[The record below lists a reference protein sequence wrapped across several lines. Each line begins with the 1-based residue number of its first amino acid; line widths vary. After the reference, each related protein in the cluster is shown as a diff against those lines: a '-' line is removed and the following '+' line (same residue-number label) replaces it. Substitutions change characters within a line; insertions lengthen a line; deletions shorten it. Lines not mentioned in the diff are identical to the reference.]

1 MRVAVRI
8 ASSPI
13 AEKVTQVVNS
23 WAHHDS
29 VAKKPIVLADDL
41 ALDEINYKP
50 EDFVIGVVDPT
61 PARLAH
67 LLAQHEWLTQLVSPD
82 TFDELSGRRALR
94 LIKRS
99 MAAHAGE
106 NVDTLAFIGRK
117 VNARRA
123 LLYSSSEIDARL
135 DRFQLFAES
144 LDASA
149 RSIEQLRDVG
159 FELLHNAFYDA
170 PFEAG
175 AVPEPPKRSE
185 VVELP
190 PHLPAEIVYGAT
202 DDLLF
207 VRVRDRYG
215 SLRRPRFVEVL
226 QRCARDASQAVAL
239 DESRGGA
246 GLGMWRV
253 FKTAL
258 LLVVWVNPGISTE
271 ILVGL
276 PLKSKDRG
284 RRARSVHLFFQPQRP
299 SLTTFELGKEQ
310 PNGAV
315 KQP

>member
-8 ASSPI
+8 ASSPV
-13 AEKVTQVVNS
+13 AEKISSVIEG
-23 WAHHDS
+23 WAQTDDPS
-29 VAKKPIVLADDL
+29 SPPIVLADDNT
-41 ALDEINYKP
+41 LDEINFRP
-50 EDFVIGVVDPT
+50 DDFVIGVVDPT

-67 LLAQHEWLTQLVSPD
+67 LLARHEWLTQLVSPD
-82 TFDELSGRRALR
+82 TFEELSGRRALR

-99 MAAHAGE
+99 VAASQGE
-106 NVDTLAFIGRK
+106 AVDTLAFIGRE
-117 VNARRA
+117 VQARRA

-135 DRFQLFAES
+135 DRFQAFAEQ
-144 LDASA
+144 LEASP

-170 PFEAG
+170 PYEAG
-175 AVPEPPKRSE
+175 AVSEPPQRSE

-202 DDLLF
+202 EDLLF

-276 PLKSKDRG
+276 PLKTKG
-284 RRARSVHLFFQPQRP
+284 RARRSRSVHLFFQPQRLA
-299 SLTTFELGKEQ
+299 LTTFDL
-310 PNGAV
+310 A